1 MLFRSMSGKS
11 VIGMMEEAL
20 TSTNGCK
27 FRRIC
32 ASAAESSLT
41 TEHGGQLIQNTWVLF
56 KFTKFDQVWSTVNDD
71 TQPIAFQQSRLA
83 SGSSINQ
90 PKADVTQIANAP
102 GVVHSGCSLL
112 TGSNFSVRSMC
123 IFLEGSGEESHKT
136 YHRVH

>member
-1 MLFRSMSGKS
+1 MSGKS
-11 VIGMMEEAL
+11 AVWMMEEAL

-41 TEHGGQLIQNTWVLF
+41 TEHGGQLIQNTRFLF
-56 KFTKFDQVWSTVNDD
+56 KFSKFDQVWSTVNDD

-102 GVVHSGCSLL
+102 GMVHSGCGLL
-112 TGSNFSVRSMC
+112 TGSDFSVRSMYL
-123 IFLEGSGEESHKT
+123 FLEGPGEESHKT
-136 YHRVH
+136 HRPVH

>member
-1 MLFRSMSGKS
+1 MLFKSMSGKS
-11 VIGMMEEAL
+11 AVWMMEEAL

-41 TEHGGQLIQNTWVLF
+41 TEHGGQLIQNTRVLF
-56 KFTKFDQVWSTVNDD
+56 KFTKFDQVWSPVNDD

-90 PKADVTQIANAP
+90 PKADVTQN
-102 GVVHSGCSLL
+102 S
-112 TGSNFSVRSMC
+112 
-123 IFLEGSGEESHKT
+123 
-136 YHRVH
+136 